1 MSCNFV
7 CSVVY
12 FTINLEVVNINTDY
26 EYLAHSIASLAAL
39 PVRLYRD
46 GIFQGLYHH
55 TKFKPDLAI
64 LEEPNIFRNTDSVS
78 YYMDENFLYYGLFRV
93 KNDAV
98 ALLIGPVSLM
108 PVNTASAAKILRSM
122 GEPAS
127 RAKEL
132 VDYFSSIPSYPLR
145 TFLQIL
151 CTVNYFIN
159 NEKTDVGQLL
169 LTEDLP
175 ALDPNLLPQPSETE
189 IHNTME
195 LEERMLSCVEH
206 GRTEDILKMFSAP
219 TAGRAGEMASDALR
233 QQKNLIIC
241 TATLVTRA
249 AIRGG
254 MNQEQAFALSDMYIQ
269 KAELMS
275 DVLSLTRLN
284 AQMVLDFTKR
294 VEADKAGIHNSK
306 LVRQARDFI
315 LSHIGEQI
323 TTDMLSKELGM
334 NRTYVCKLFTDET
347 GFTINQYVTN
357 IKMEEARRL
366 LDITPK
372 SIAEIAEYLGFSSQ
386 SYFQKVFK
394 KQFGI
399 TPGEYKNQR
408 I

>member
-1 MSCNFV
+1 M
-7 CSVVY
+7 
-12 FTINLEVVNINTDY
+12 NTDY
-26 EYLAHSIASLAAL
+26 AYLAQSIASLAAL

-64 LEEPNIFRNTDSVS
+64 LEEPNIFKNTDSVS
-78 YYMDENFLYYGLFRV
+78 YYMDENFLYYGLFRA
-93 KNDAV
+93 KNDATS
-98 ALLIGPVSLM
+98 LLIGPVSLM

-159 NEKTDVGQLL
+159 EEKTDVGQLL

-175 ALDPNLLPQPSETE
+175 ALAPNLLPQPSEVE

-219 TAGRAGEMASDALR
+219 TAGRAGEMAADALR

-294 VEADKAGIHNSK
+294 VEAEKAGIHNSK
-306 LVRQARDFI
+306 LVRQTRDYI
-315 LSHIGEQI
+315 LSHIGIPI

-334 NRTYVCKLFTDET
+334 NRTYLCKLFTEET
-347 GFTINQYVTN
+347 GFTINQYVTQV
-357 IKMEEARRL
+357 KMEEARRL
-366 LDITPK
+366 MDITKKP
-372 SIAEIAEYLGFSSQ
+372 IAEIAEYLGYSTQ

-394 KQFGI
+394 HRFGI
-399 TPGEYKNQR
+399 TPGEYRTNKKYHCE
-408 I
+408 

>member
-1 MSCNFV
+1 MS
-7 CSVVY
+7 
-12 FTINLEVVNINTDY
+12 TDY

-39 PVRLYRD
+39 PVRLYR
-46 GIFQGLYHH
+46 GGVFQGLYHH

-64 LEEPNIFRNTDSVS
+64 LEEPNIFRNPDSVS

-93 KNDAV
+93 KDDAV
-98 ALLIGPVSLM
+98 ALLIGPVSLI

-132 VDYFSSIPSYPLR
+132 ADYFSSIPSYPLR

-159 NEKTDVGQLL
+159 AEKTDVGQLL

-175 ALDPNLLPQPSETE
+175 PLDPDLLPQPSEAE

-206 GRTEDILKMFSAP
+206 GRTEDILAMFRAP

-284 AQMVLDFTKR
+284 ARMVLDFTKR
-294 VEADKAGIHNSK
+294 VEAEKAGIHNSK
-306 LVRQARDFI
+306 LIRQARDYI
-315 LSHIGEQI
+315 LTHIGESI
-323 TTDMLSKELGM
+323 TTDVLSKELGM
-334 NRTYVCKLFTDET
+334 NRTYLCKLFTEET
-347 GFTINQYVTN
+347 GFTINQYVTQ
-357 IKMEEARRL
+357 IKMEEAKRL
-366 LDITPK
+366 MDITKKP
-372 SIAEIAEYLGFSSQ
+372 IAEIAENLGYSSQ
-386 SYFQKVFK
+386 SYFQKNFRK
-394 KQFGI
+394 HIGC
-399 TPGEYKNQR
+399 TPGEYRKR
-408 I
+408 K

>member
-1 MSCNFV
+1 M
-7 CSVVY
+7 
-12 FTINLEVVNINTDY
+12 NTDY

-64 LEEPNIFRNTDSVS
+64 LEEPNIFKNTGSVS
-78 YYMDENFLYYGLFRV
+78 YYMDENFLYYGLFRA
-93 KNDAV
+93 KNDATS
-98 ALLIGPVSLM
+98 LLIGPVSLM
-108 PVNTASAAKILRSM
+108 PVNTASAAIILRSM

-159 NEKTDVGQLL
+159 EEKTDVGQLL

-175 ALDPNLLPQPSETE
+175 ALAPNILPQPSEVE

-195 LEERMLSCVEH
+195 LEERILSCVEH

-294 VEADKAGIHNSK
+294 VEAEKAGIHNSK
-306 LVRQARDFI
+306 LVRQTRDYI
-315 LSHIGEQI
+315 LSHIGIPI

-334 NRTYVCKLFTDET
+334 NRTYLCKLFTEET
-347 GFTINQYVTN
+347 GFTINQYVTQV
-357 IKMEEARRL
+357 KMEEARRL
-366 LDITPK
+366 MDITKKP
-372 SIAEIAEYLGFSSQ
+372 IAEIAEYLGYSTQ

-394 KQFGI
+394 HRLGV
-399 TPGEYKNQR
+399 TPGEYRTNKKYR
-408 I
+408 CE